1 MDSRLIVAILVV
13 TAMPVCVQAQKPSAS
28 KATKADAQKVVEII
42 SDDKAKIQ
50 TFCDIIKLGDQA
62 VEAGQ
67 KNDMKKVEELNQKME
82 ELATKLGPEYAAF
95 MNTLQDVDPNSAD
108 GQEID
113 LTIQG
118 LAKLCAK

>member
-1 MDSRLIVAILVV
+1 
-13 TAMPVCVQAQKPSAS
+13 MPVCVQAQKPSAS

-42 SDDKAKIQ
+42 SDDKAKTQ
-50 TFCDIIKLGDQA
+50 AFCDIIKLGDQA

-95 MNTLQDVDPNSAD
+95 MNTLQDADPNSAD